1 MFVSGV
7 FFGGLPGRILSA
19 WRDNVFTLVMSPEI
33 LEEYETTGQRLAA
46 DFPWVDL
53 DPLIALVAK
62 EGTVVHAPPLP
73 EAICDDPDDD
83 MFLACAMA
91 SGAEIVVSGVVLFY
105 VRLATGV
112 WKY

>member
-1 MFVSGV
+1 
-7 FFGGLPGRILSA
+7 
-19 WRDNVFTLVMSPEI
+19 MSPEI

-46 DFPWVDL
+46 DFPGVDL
-53 DPLIALVAK
+53 DPLIALVAT

-91 SGAEIVVSGVVLFY
+91 SGA
-105 VRLATGV
+105 
-112 WKY
+112 